1 MTYADGSKYS
11 GYWKNGTYHG
21 GGTLTSPAAIKN
33 TGTWEKGRSYGRYT
47 QQFLNGETFT
57 GEVYSNS
64 GTKTFANGDSYT
76 GEFKR
81 NKFNGQGTYTHADGA
96 TYTGEWKDGEQ
107 VP

>member
-1 MTYADGSKYS
+1 M
-11 GYWKNGTYHG
+11 
-21 GGTLTSPAAIKN
+21 
-33 TGTWEKGRSYGRYT
+33 
-47 QQFLNGETFT
+47 
-57 GEVYSNS
+57 YSNS
-64 GTKTFANGDSYT
+64 GTKSFANGDSYT